1 MANNTYDTSKN
12 MLESMRLLMETS
24 RKNRRRPIREEK
36 EKEGK
41 PIAITNDPKF
51 GQNVLKNQINAFK
64 QTVYLGAKFA
74 DENEESPEENPLI
87 YYPASGN
94 LIFSGTIPT
103 MANLKFQFSLNDS
116 NDAPYIFV
124 DGLSLTK
131 ENVNIL
137 NKLCGY
143 YQNWKDEFLAAS
155 DMLDSLGETQD

>member
-12 MLESMRLLMETS
+12 MLESIRLLIETS
-24 RKNRRRPIREEK
+24 KKNRKRPIREEQ
-36 EKEGK
+36 EKKGK

-64 QTVYLGAKFA
+64 QSVYLGAKFA
-74 DENEESPEENPLI
+74 DENEENPEENPLI
-87 YYPASGN
+87 YYPVTGN

-116 NDAPYIFV
+116 NSAPYIFV
-124 DGLSLTK
+124 DGLSLTT
-131 ENVNIL
+131 ENLTVL

-143 YQNWKDEFLAAS
+143 YQNWKEEFLTAS
-155 DMLDSLGETQD
+155 DMLDSLSEAQD

>member
-12 MLESMRLLMETS
+12 MLESIRLLIETS
-24 RKNRRRPIREEK
+24 KKNRKCPIREEQ
-36 EKEGK
+36 EKKGK

-64 QTVYLGAKFA
+64 QSVYLGAKFA
-74 DENEESPEENPLI
+74 DENEEKPEENPLI
-87 YYPASGN
+87 YYPATGN

-116 NDAPYIFV
+116 NSAPYIFV
-124 DGLSLTK
+124 DGLSLTT
-131 ENVNIL
+131 ENLTVL

-143 YQNWKDEFLAAS
+143 YQNWKEEFLTAS